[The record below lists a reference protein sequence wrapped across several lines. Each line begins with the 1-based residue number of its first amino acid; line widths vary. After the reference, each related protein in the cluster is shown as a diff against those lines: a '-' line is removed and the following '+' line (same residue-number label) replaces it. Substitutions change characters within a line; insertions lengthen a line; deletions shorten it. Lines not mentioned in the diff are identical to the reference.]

1 MRASRALPV
10 GPAETY
16 AFLSEPSN
24 HRRLT
29 TSRIRLLELHE
40 TADGQLSGGLMLI
53 RGPLG
58 LRRLATTRLESVRE
72 PGHLAGTVRA
82 GAGTELGVRWDLHPA
97 AGGGTVA
104 VLSASV
110 GRLAPTDRLLL
121 TAGGRRWIR
130 RLFSATLDR
139 LAAELGPR
147 EEFRLGGV
155 LTVRASDLR
164 G

>member
-1 MRASRALPV
+1 VTRILASRALPV

-16 AFLSEPSN
+16 AFLSKPRN

-40 TADGQLSGGLMLI
+40 TEDGQLTGGLMLI

-58 LRRLATTRLESVRE
+58 LQRLARTRLESARA
-72 PGHLAGTVRA
+72 PAHLAGTALV
-82 GAGTELGVRWDLHPA
+82 GAGTEVDVRWDLHPA
-97 AGGGTVA
+97 ADGGTVA
-104 VLSASV
+104 VLSATV
-110 GRLAPTDRLLL
+110 GCVAPTDRLLL

-130 RLFSATLDR
+130 GLFSATLDR

-147 EEFRLGGV
+147 EEFRLDGV
-155 LTVRASDLR
+155 LMVNRR
-164 G
+164 